1 MDRNEMREALAD
13 YAHEAW
19 AGWMR
24 YMLSKCEYVPGAGE
38 AGYGV
43 LLMPV
48 ALYDRWTRQ
57 MNTSYVDLPENEKA
71 SDRKEADEILEIVG
85 QRADGWIAVDEALPE
100 FCYDDGGGVQCSQ
113 EIIATNGAW
122 VGTAI
127 YANLNRWFFADGE
140 GVQVYSITHWRPL
153 PEPPGT

>member
-1 MDRNEMREALAD
+1 MTDEAREQLAA

-24 YMLSKCEYVPGAGE
+24 YMFSKCEYVPGAGE

-57 MNTSYVDLPENEKA
+57 MNTPYADLPESEKE
-71 SDRKEADEILEIVG
+71 SDRKEADQMLEIVG

-100 FCYDDGGGVQCSQ
+100 
-113 EIIATNGAW
+113 
-122 VGTAI
+122 
-127 YANLNRWFFADGE
+127 
-140 GVQVYSITHWRPL
+140 P
-153 PEPPGT
+153 PETER